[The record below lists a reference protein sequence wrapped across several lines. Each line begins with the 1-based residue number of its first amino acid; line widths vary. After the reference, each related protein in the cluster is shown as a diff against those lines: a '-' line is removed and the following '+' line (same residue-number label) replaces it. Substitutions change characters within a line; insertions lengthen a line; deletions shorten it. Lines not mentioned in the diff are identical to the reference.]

1 MASLAE
7 TDAALFDGHF
17 AVNVRASSL

>member
-17 AVNVRASSL
+17 AVNVRAPSL